1 MNEIVPLKNPV
12 LPYAWGS
19 PTAIPELLGV
29 AADGGP
35 QAEMWMGA
43 HPKAPSTV
51 VRGEREI
58 PLPQAIAE
66 APEAILGPAVR
77 ARFGDALPFLF
88 KVLAA
93 AAPLSIQ
100 AHPSLDEAR
109 AGFDRENADG
119 VPLDAPH
126 RNYRDANHKPECIR
140 ALTPFW
146 GLCGFRPPA
155 EAEALLSAACG
166 PDFPPLRDGL
176 KAAGDSPL
184 RGFFQKLMT
193 LESDAMDAALSAALA
208 HAEGSGKETPEGRW
222 MRQLA
227 EAYPGDPGVLSPLF
241 LNLIL
246 LQPGEALFLPA
257 GELHAYLD
265 GVGVEIMANSD
276 NVLRGGLTPKHV
288 DVPELMAR
296 VRFSPRRPP
305 VLKPAPVSAVEA
317 AYETPADEFRLTEV
331 SPTDSPADLRVE
343 SVEILLGMEDG
354 SRLLVPDTGQAL
366 ALGRGETLLVPAA
379 VGRYTVSG
387 AGRFFRA
394 SVPAG
399 R

>member
-1 MNEIVPLKNPV
+1 MKEIVPLKNPV

-43 HPKAPSTV
+43 HPKAPSV
-51 VRGEREI
+51 VVHDGREI

-66 APEAILGPAVR
+66 DPEAILGPAVR

-100 AHPSLDEAR
+100 AHPSMDEAR
-109 AGFDRENADG
+109 AGFDREAADG
-119 VPLDAPH
+119 VPVDAPH

-146 GLCGFRPPA
+146 GLCGFRPAA
-155 EAEALLSAACG
+155 EAEALLTAACG
-166 PDFPPLRDGL
+166 PDFAPLREGL
-176 KAAGDSPL
+176 RAAGDEPL

-193 LESDAMDAALSAALA
+193 LEADAMDAALAAALA
-208 HAEGSGKETPEGRW
+208 HADGPGKETPEGRW

-227 EAYPGDPGVLSPLF
+227 EAYPGDPGILSPLF

-246 LQPGEALFLPA
+246 LEPGEALFLPA

-305 VLKPAPVSAVEA
+305 VLKPVAVSAVEA
-317 AYETPADEFRLTEV
+317 VYDTPADEFRLTEIQPGE
-331 SPTDSPADLRVE
+331 SPSELDVQ
-343 SVEILLGMEDG
+343 SVEILLGMADG
-354 SRLLVPDTGQAL
+354 PRLRVPATGQEL
-366 ALGRGETLLVPAA
+366 KLGRGETLLVPAA
-379 VGRYTVSG
+379 VGRYAVSG

-394 SVPAG
+394 SVPVG
-399 R
+399 E

>member
-1 MNEIVPLKNPV
+1 MIEIVPLKNPV

-19 PTAIPELLGV
+19 PTAIPELLGAP
-29 AADGGP
+29 AAGGP

-51 VRGEREI
+51 VRGGRETL
-58 PLPQAIAE
+58 LPQAIAE
-66 APEAILGPAVR
+66 DPEAILGSAVR

-109 AGFDRENADG
+109 AGFDREEAG
-119 VPLDAPH
+119 GIPLDAPH

-146 GLCGFRPPA
+146 GLCGFRPA
-155 EAEALLSAACG
+155 EEAEALLSDACG

-176 KAAGDSPL
+176 KSGEDHPL
-184 RGFFQKLMT
+184 REFFQKLMT
-193 LESDAMDAALSAALA
+193 LESGAMDAALGRALA
-208 HAEGSGKETPEGRW
+208 YAGGPGKETPEGRW
-222 MRQLA
+222 IRQLA
-227 EAYPGDPGVLSPLF
+227 EAYPGDPGILSPLF

-246 LQPGEALFLPA
+246 LEPGEALFLPA

-296 VRFSPRRPP
+296 VRFMARRPP
-305 VLKPAPVSAVEA
+305 VLKPVPVSAAEA
-317 AYETPADEFRLTEV
+317 VYDTPAAEFRLSEV
-331 SPTDSPADLRVE
+331 RPAGPPAELRVE
-343 SVEILLGMEDG
+343 SVEILLGMEG
-354 SRLLVPDTGQAL
+354 KSRLTVPDTGQTL
-366 ALGRGETLLVPAA
+366 TLGRGETLLVPAA
-379 VGRYTVSG
+379 AGRYTVSG

-394 SVPAG
+394 SVPVG
-399 R
+399 E

>member
-1 MNEIVPLKNPV
+1 MKEIVPLKNPV

-51 VRGEREI
+51 VRGGREI

-66 APEAILGPAVR
+66 DPEAILGPAVR

-100 AHPSLDEAR
+100 AHPSLEEAR
-109 AGFDRENADG
+109 AGFEREDVG
-119 VPLDAPH
+119 GIPLDAPH
-126 RNYRDANHKPECIR
+126 RNYRDPNHKPECIC

-146 GLCGFRPPA
+146 GLCGFRPA
-155 EAEALLSAACG
+155 EEAEALLSAACG

-176 KAAGDSPL
+176 KANGDRPL
-184 RGFFQKLMT
+184 REFFQKLMT
-193 LESDAMDAALSAALA
+193 LESGAMDAALKHALA
-208 HAEGSGKETPEGRW
+208 HADGPGKETPEGRW

-227 EAYPGDPGVLSPLF
+227 EAYPGDPGILSPLF

-246 LQPGEALFLPA
+246 LEPGEALFLPA

-296 VRFSPRRPP
+296 VRFSARRPP
-305 VLKPAPVSAVEA
+305 VLNAEPVSAVEA
-317 AYETPADEFRLTEV
+317 VYETPADEFRLSEIR
-331 SPTDSPADLRVE
+331 PAGSPAELPVE
-343 SVEILLGMEDG
+343 SVEILLGMAG
-354 SRLLVPDTGQAL
+354 GARLSVPDTGQEL
-366 ALGRGETLLVPAA
+366 TLGRGEALLVPAA
-379 VGRYTVSG
+379 AGRYTVSG
-387 AGRFFRA
+387 GGRFFRA
-394 SVPAG
+394 SVPVG
-399 R
+399 E